1 MDKGKPLERL
11 GCKATHLRFLTM
23 IAELPSQ
30 NNCISGGF
38 IVTVITSKKA
48 LDKEWTGLILEARN
62 LGISIEETKE
72 FLKNTSK
79 T

>member
-11 GCKATHLRFLTM
+11 GGKATNLRFLTM
-23 IAELPSQ
+23 MAELPSQ

-38 IVTVITSKKA
+38 IVTVITSEKV

-62 LGISIEETKE
+62 LGISIEEIKE